1 MPDRLPCIRMVG
13 GRVAAIEIAVGILIR
28 LLKQKGQAAEII
40 SGLVPRWK
48 NLLNGFVETS
58 VFLIKSMLIL

>member
-1 MPDRLPCIRMVG
+1 MLHCLPCGSGVDRLAR
-13 GRVAAIEIAVGILIR
+13 RR

-48 NLLNGFVETS
+48 ILLNSFVETS

>member
-1 MPDRLPCIRMVG
+1 MVG

-48 NLLNGFVETS
+48 NLLNSFVETS